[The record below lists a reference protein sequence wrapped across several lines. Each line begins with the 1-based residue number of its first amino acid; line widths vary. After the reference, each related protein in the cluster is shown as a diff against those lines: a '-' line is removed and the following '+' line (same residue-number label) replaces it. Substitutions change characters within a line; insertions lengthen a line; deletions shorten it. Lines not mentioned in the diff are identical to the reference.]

1 MLGKDLGRNRLVVAP
16 RAALLVDSFV
26 AGEVNV
32 LVDPQLWPAEVLVQ
46 SRYREA
52 AKPAQVEFCA
62 SSPARSLIVRYR
74 EPQLRP
80 APGQVAA
87 VYDSGGALLAGAV
100 VGHVQ

>member
-1 MLGKDLGRNRLVVAP
+1 MKRVVIVGGGAAGFFAGSACAEACAAAGR
-16 RAALLVDSFV
+16 
-26 AGEVNV
+26 
-32 LVDPQLWPAEVLVQ
+32 PAEVLVQ

-87 VYDSGGALLAGAV
+87 VYDSGGSLLAGAV